1 MELAKKVT
9 SDKWKTYF
17 ITFIDY
23 VCLHN
28 MRMSYSQV
36 KPNFQTNF
44 DQSNFWL
51 GLFDALVYLALGM
64 GFFCRFLLEGRK
76 HLLKSYIIF
85 ITMACAAYLLIPV
98 LSLTLGDQV
107 RDNLFLKEIV
117 PGIGLLIFGFCQF
130 PAWPTLLT
138 LTSEHFNLEKEGTA
152 IGTWSANGDLGNIVG
167 FALAGF
173 IVNGLEFRWEVAMIV
188 AAGLKFLMALV
199 VFFFVKEAEPASK

>member
-1 MELAKKVT
+1 MELVKKVA
-9 SDKWKTYF
+9 SDKWKTYI

-23 VCLHN
+23 FCLHN

-36 KPNFQTNF
+36 KPNFQSSF

-64 GFFCRFLLEGRK
+64 GFFCRFLLEGK
-76 HLLKSYIIF
+76 KNLLKSYIIF
-85 ITMACAAYLLIPV
+85 ITIACAAYLVIPV
-98 LSLTLGDQV
+98 VSLTLGNQV
-107 RDNLFLKEIV
+107 KDSYLLQEIV
-117 PGIGLLIFGFCQF
+117 PGVGLLVFGFCQF

-173 IVNGLEFRWEVAMIV
+173 IVNGLQFRWEIAMIV
-188 AAGLKFLMALV
+188 AAGLKFFMGLV
-199 VFFFVKEAEPASK
+199 VFFFLEETSPTSG